1 MSRVQ
6 DVWPLTPLQEGLLF
20 HALGD
25 EADPYVVHTALDLR
39 GPLDAG
45 ALREAAEELVR
56 RHDNL
61 RAAFTHRRNGEP
73 VQVIATTAAVPWRE
87 EDLTGRPE
95 SEAELVSARER
106 NTRFDLTA
114 PPLLRFVLLRLA
126 PEQHRL
132 LVTNHHLLLDGWSL
146 TLLLRELIDLYG
158 GAEPPAAVPYRDY
171 LTWLAAQD
179 RQAAIA
185 AWREHLDGL
194 PGPTHLAGGTTG
206 GAVREVVSELPA
218 DLTAR
223 LGTLARERAS
233 TLSMVAQ
240 TAWALVL
247 GTLTGRDDVVFGT
260 TVSGRPAELPG
271 VDRMAGL
278 FINTVPV
285 RVRLRPDAPV
295 GEQLSGL
302 RAGQAALNGL
312 FHVSLAEIQAGGL
325 FDTLLLFE
333 NHPVGGLSG
342 ARGLVVAGASERDA
356 THYPLTV
363 CVRPGERL
371 RVELSYR
378 EGAFEPAA
386 IERIMG
392 YLVQV
397 LTRMAD
403 NPERPVGE
411 LDILPDAERATIL
424 TTWAGTR
431 PAAPPTTLA
440 EVFRAQVRATPDA
453 TAVVGPDGAALTF
466 AELDAA
472 ANRLAGTLA
481 ARGIGAED
489 VVALQLPRGIG
500 MVAAVLGV
508 WQAGAAY
515 LPLDPRY
522 PADRLAHMLSDAR
535 PALVLTD
542 PPDLTAGPP
551 DLTAGPGQKPVEPVT
566 PVRPCLPAHP
576 AYVIYTSGSTGKP
589 KGVSVPNAAV
599 ANLLES
605 HRGDAIARAEAAV
618 GGRRLRVG
626 HAASFSFDASLDPL
640 LWMLAGHELHV
651 LDEETCQDPELLAAY
666 TARARLDYL
675 DVTPSYLPPLLAA
688 GVFGEGRHRP
698 AVVAVGGEAVAE
710 PLWRRL
716 RAIPGLVARDLYG
729 PTECAVDAYQRRED
743 GTAAPIAGHR
753 VYVLDARL
761 RPVPAGV
768 TGELY
773 VAGAGLARG
782 YLGRSGLTAERFVPC
797 PFGPRGER
805 MYRTGD
811 LARWRED
818 GVLEFAGRADDQV
831 KIRGFRVE
839 PGEVESVLA
848 GHPRLAHAVVTVRE
862 DRPGE
867 RRLVA
872 YGVPAGDGVGE
883 RELRGYLEARLPAYM
898 VPAAFVVLDGLPLLP
913 NGKVDRQ
920 ALPAPGGS
928 GTAAGREPRDAVERR
943 LCELFADVL
952 GLDRVGVD
960 EDFFALGG
968 HSLLAARLVSRVR
981 AELGATVRVRA
992 VFDAPT
998 VAGLAGR
1005 LGPSGE
1011 RPALVAQDRPERL
1024 PLSHAQRRLWF
1035 QQQLEG
1041 PSATYAMPTTLVL
1054 DDLIEPGPMRLAL
1067 GDVVA
1072 RHEALR
1078 TVIGQADGEPYQVI
1092 LDCAEARRRLVV
1104 RDGAGDPAAA
1114 FDLAAD
1120 LPIRAWADGR
1130 RLLLVLHH
1138 IAGDEW
1144 SMRPL
1149 LDDLTLAYAARL
1161 AGDEPEFTPLP
1172 VQYADYALWQR
1183 RWLGAAGDP
1192 ASPLARQLAYW
1203 RHALDGAPA
1212 ALDLPVD
1219 RPWPEEMSWRGGSV
1233 DLRLDADGL
1242 DELARR
1248 AGVTPFM
1255 VVHAA
1260 VAALLTRLGSGT
1272 DIPLGTPVAGRSDE
1286 ALADLVGFF
1295 VNTVVLRAD
1304 TSGDPTF
1311 LELLERVREGDLA
1324 AFDHADVPFD
1334 LLVEAVRPE
1343 RAPGRHPLFQV
1354 MIAYQHAAETT
1365 ARDVGLDVAKF
1376 DLTFAFTETGDGLA
1390 GQVEYRADVF
1400 DAATAHGLAERLANV
1415 LEQVVAAPDRPIG
1428 ELAVTAMDSAAVPA
1442 AVPGGGELPDTPETR
1457 TLSRLFAEVLDVPH
1471 VGAHDDFFQLGGHS
1485 LLAVKLV
1492 SRIRAALGA
1501 EVALREVFRH
1511 PTVAG
1516 LAGRL
1521 VPARDPGPV
1530 PAVRP
1535 ERIPLSHAQRR
1546 LWFLHRLEGP
1556 SDTYNIPISLRLRG
1570 PLRAEALREALGDV
1584 VARHEALRTLVG
1596 EEDGLPYQVIVDA
1609 ARARPE
1615 VLDGAGD
1622 PGHAFDLAGELPIR
1636 AWLRADGPDEHVLLL
1651 VLHHIAADEW
1661 SMGPLLDD
1669 LSLAYAARL
1678 AGDEPEFA
1686 PLPVQYAD
1694 YALWQA
1700 ERPVDLDFWTQ
1711 TLAGL
1716 PDRVELPTDRPR
1728 AHDHRGGTVEFEVP
1742 AGVRDGLAALA
1753 RRAGATAF
1761 MVTHAAV
1768 AALLARLGAGTDIPL
1783 GTPVAGR
1790 SDEALTDLVGFF
1802 VNTVVLRADLGG
1814 DPTFLDLL
1822 QRVRQADLAAF
1833 DHADTP
1839 FDQVVEA
1846 VNASGRDLF
1855 EVMVAH
1861 QGGESARLRLP
1872 GITVTEEPVGHASA
1886 KFALTFALTETAGG
1900 LAGLIEYR
1908 TGLFREDTVRRL
1920 AGYLTRLLA
1929 QVAADPA
1936 TRLGDLELMSDDDLR
1951 EVLAVGDGEA
1961 ADGPPATVPELF
1973 RAQAAATPDAVAVV
1987 CADESLT
1994 YAELDALTDRLAG
2007 ALAARGAG
2015 PERVV
2020 ALALPRG
2027 IGQVAGVLAIAKAGA
2042 AYLPIDTAYPAD
2054 RIAMMLQDAA
2064 PVLVLATPDSLPEG
2078 PVPVVHPGD
2087 DGSGT
2092 PVPPLPLNPAYV
2104 IYTSGS
2110 TGRPKGVVLEHAGVR
2125 HLVATAVERFGVGP
2139 GSRVLQFASISFD
2152 VAFWEMTMSL
2162 CTGATLVVVPAE
2174 RRVAGPELTGYIT
2187 EHGVTHLALPPA
2199 LLSALPEDLLLP
2211 EGSTLLVGTETVT
2224 PELVRRWTD
2233 RHRLFDAYGP
2243 TEAMVNS
2250 TLWEAAG
2257 DLENLT
2263 SVPIGRP
2270 DVGKRVY
2277 ILDDRLRP
2285 VPPGVTGELYVGG
2298 AGLARG
2304 YLDRP
2309 GLTSE
2314 RFVPDP
2320 FGKPGERMYRTGD
2333 LARWRHDGA
2342 VEFGGR
2348 ADGQIKIRGFRI
2360 EPGEVESALLSC
2372 PGVRE
2377 AVVAAHDYAP
2387 GDTRLVAYVTGA
2399 QDDPAQLRSHVA
2411 ARLPAHM
2418 VPAAYV
2424 TLPALPLM
2432 VNGKVD
2438 RKALPAPSGGAAVAA
2453 RAPRT
2458 AAERAL
2464 CEIFADLLGLERV
2477 GIDDDFFHLGG
2488 HSLLAVRLAARIRA
2502 RFGTEL
2508 PLGTLFGASTPAA
2521 LAATLQHPGTADAR
2535 PALVPAARPSPV
2547 PLSSAQRRLWF
2558 LQRMELA
2565 SSAYN
2570 IPIRVRLADAPAALE
2585 ALRDLVARHE
2595 VLRTVI
2601 GERDGEPYQV
2611 VLGVEE
2617 ALRRFAGRDGD
2628 PGAPFDLAAE
2638 LPIRAFFPADG
2649 EVLLVLHHIAADEW
2663 SMGPLLRDLSFAY
2676 EARLAGRAPEFAPLP
2691 VQYADYALW
2700 ERQAL
2705 GEADDPDGVLGR
2717 GLAFWRKALDG
2728 MPEEIVLPRSAGDGG
2743 SVGFRLD
2750 ADGLR
2755 GLARRAGV
2763 TTFMVVHA
2771 AVAALLARLGS
2782 GTDIPLGTPVAGR
2795 SDEALADLVGFFVN
2809 TVVLR
2814 ADLDGDPSFLELLE
2828 RVRASD
2834 LAAFDHAEVPFD
2846 RVVEAVNPERA
2857 PGRHPLF
2864 QIMIAYQHALETAL
2878 AVEEPDTGQEA
2889 KFDLAF
2895 AFTETAEGLDV
2906 LVEYGEGLPGD
2917 ALAAALAALLGQVA
2931 AEPALRLTELD
2942 VPLGEPDLEA
2952 HGSASRARSVA
2963 VRRAATELRREP
2975 RGPVETRMA
2984 EIFADVLAVP
2994 EVGALD
3000 DFFHLG
3006 GHSLLAV
3013 RLAGRVAAE
3022 FGTATT
3028 VRTVFEAP
3036 TVAALARHAS
3046 GAGQDDGRPPAV
3058 PAERPPVVRAE
3069 RPDVVPLSA
3078 AQRRLWFLQAL
3089 EGATATYNVPFAVR
3103 VRGPLD
3109 HDVLRAALGDVVA
3122 RHEALRTLIGE
3133 RDGEPYQLVLDP
3145 GEARRRL
3152 VVRDGE
3158 GEPELPFDLAAELP
3172 IRAWARTVG
3181 GDAHELLL
3189 VLHHIAS
3196 DEWSVGPLWADLSAA
3211 YAARLRGRAPDT
3223 EPLVAQYADY
3233 TLWQRDLLG
3242 DEDAPTSLAA
3252 RQLAYW
3258 RAALDGVPDCLPLP
3272 HDLPRPPVASPE
3284 GDSVTFGVDADGLL
3298 GLARGSGVTPFMVVH
3313 AAVAAL
3319 LTRLGSGTD
3328 IPLGT
3333 PVAGRPDEAL
3343 ADLVGFFVNTV
3354 VLRADTSGDPTFLE
3368 LLERVRETDLAALDH
3383 ADLPFDR
3390 VVRETAPAR
3399 TLAWHPLFQVMIAHH
3414 AARPPLE
3421 PLPGLDVE
3429 PIGAGTGTAK
3439 FDLAVAVGEG
3449 GSGVIEYR
3457 TDLFTRQRAEAL
3469 AEALSA
3475 LLTTAAADPATR
3487 LSALLP
3493 HPPTFARPD
3502 GGFAR
3507 QDALASVEHDPA
3519 VAERLA
3525 GLFGEALGGAVPDH
3539 AANFFELGGHS
3550 LLAAKL
3556 VNRIRAE
3563 LATRVTIRDLF
3574 EAPTPAGLAAR
3585 LADHGPREGGALDG
3599 ILPIRTGG
3607 DGPALFCVHP
3617 LFGLAWCFMGLA
3629 GLMDGPVYGVQAR
3642 GPAGPYPLPGTL
3654 EAMAAD
3660 YVERIR
3666 EVQPSG
3672 PYHLMG
3678 WSFGGVVA
3686 HAMAAELVR
3695 RGEQV
3700 DLLAM
3705 LDSYP
3710 LGPGEEPETGDNEQD
3725 ALRFLLRLAGQP
3737 EPDRRVDRREVV
3749 GTLRRRGGL
3758 LAELDETTVGA
3769 MIDVAVNAEDL
3780 IRPGVHP
3787 VFDGDLL
3794 FVTATADKAGTTLDA
3809 ARWRPFV
3816 TGAIDEHEIDC
3827 EHYELADPEPLAR
3840 IAAIMKERLR

>member
-39 GPLDAG
+39 GPLDAA
-45 ALREAAEELVR
+45 ALRQAAEELVR

-73 VQVIATTAAVPWRE
+73 VQVIAATAAVPWRE

-106 NTRFDLTA
+106 AARFDLTA

-126 PEQHRL
+126 PERHRL

-179 RQAAIA
+179 RQAAIT
-185 AWREHLDGL
+185 AWREHLNGL
-194 PGPTHLAGGTTG
+194 PGPTHLAGGRSG
-206 GAVREVVSELPA
+206 GAVRELVTELPA

-223 LGTLARERAS
+223 LGTLARERAG
-233 TLSMVAQ
+233 TLNMVAQ

-260 TVSGRPAELPG
+260 TVSGRPPELPG
-271 VDRMAGL
+271 VDRMTGL

-285 RVRLRPDAPV
+285 RVRLRPDAPA

-333 NHPVGGLSG
+333 NHPTGGLGG
-342 ARGLVVAGASERDA
+342 ARGLVVAAAAERDA

-378 EGAFEPAA
+378 EDAFEPAA

-392 YLVQV
+392 YFVQA
-397 LTRMAD
+397 LTRMAED
-403 NPERPVGE
+403 PDRPVGE
-411 LDILPDAERATIL
+411 LDLLPAAERATIL
-424 TTWAGTR
+424 TTWSGTR
-431 PAAPPTTLA
+431 PAAPPATLA
-440 EVFRAQVRATPDA
+440 EVFRAQVGATPGA
-453 TAVVGPDGAALTF
+453 VAVVGPDGAALTF

-508 WQAGAAY
+508 WRAGAAY

-535 PALVLTD
+535 PALVITD
-542 PPDLTAGPP
+542 PPDLTAGP
-551 DLTAGPGQKPVEPVT
+551 GQDPVV

-576 AYVIYTSGSTGKP
+576 AYVIYTSGSTGTP

-666 TARARLDYL
+666 TARARLDYV

-688 GVFGEGRHRP
+688 GLFGEGRHRP

-716 RAIPGLVARDLYG
+716 RATPGLVARDLYG

-743 GTAAPIAGHR
+743 GSAAPVAGHR

-782 YLGRSGLTAERFVPC
+782 YLGRAGLTAERFVPC

-848 GHPRLAHAVVTVRE
+848 GHPGLAHAVVTVRR

-872 YGVPAGDGVGE
+872 YAVPARDGVDE
-883 RELRGYLEARLPAYM
+883 RELRGHLEARLPAYM
-898 VPAAFVVLDGLPLLP
+898 VPAAFVLLDGLPLLP

-928 GTAAGREPRDAVERR
+928 ATAAGREPRDAVERR

-952 GLDRVGVD
+952 GLDRAGVD
-960 EDFFALGG
+960 DDFFALGG
-968 HSLLAARLVSRVR
+968 HSLLAARLVSRIR

-1011 RPALVAQDRPERL
+1011 RPALVALDRPERL

-1041 PSATYAMPTTLVL
+1041 PSATYAMPATLML
-1054 DDLIEPGPMRLAL
+1054 DDPIEPGPMRAAL

-1092 LDCAEARRRLVV
+1092 LDCAEALRRLAV
-1104 RDGAGDPAAA
+1104 RDGEGDPAAP

-1149 LDDLTLAYAARL
+1149 LDDLSLAYAARL
-1161 AGDEPEFTPLP
+1161 AGNAPEFVPLP

-1183 RWLGAAGDP
+1183 RWLGAADDP

-1212 ALDLPVD
+1212 AIELPVD
-1219 RPWPEEMSWRGGSV
+1219 RPWPAEMSWRGGSV
-1233 DLRLDADGL
+1233 DFRLDADGL
-1242 DELARR
+1242 DALARR
-1248 AGVTPFM
+1248 AGVTTFM

-1272 DIPLGTPVAGRSDE
+1272 DIALGTPVAGRPDE

-1304 TSGDPTF
+1304 TGGDPTF
-1311 LELLERVREGDLA
+1311 LELLERVRESDLA

-1334 LLVEAVRPE
+1334 LVVEAVRPE
-1343 RAPGRHPLFQV
+1343 RAQGRHPLFQV

-1365 ARDVGLDVAKF
+1365 ARDIGLDVAKF

-1400 DAATAHGLAERLANV
+1400 GAATAHGLAERLANV

-1428 ELAVTAMDSAAVPA
+1428 ELAVTAMDSAALPA
-1442 AVPGGGELPDTPETR
+1442 AVPGGGEAPDTPEAR
-1457 TLSRLFAEVLDVPH
+1457 TLARLFAEVLDVPH
-1471 VGAHDDFFQLGGHS
+1471 VGAHDDFFRLGGHS

-1511 PTVAG
+1511 PTAAG

-1521 VPARDPGPV
+1521 VAARDPGPV

-1535 ERIPLSHAQRR
+1535 ERVPLSHAQRR

-1570 PLRAEALREALGDV
+1570 PLRAGALREALGDV

-1596 EEDGLPYQVIVDA
+1596 EEDGLPYQVILDA
-1609 ARARPE
+1609 APFA

-1622 PGHAFDLAGELPIR
+1622 PGHAFDLAAELPIR

-1651 VLHHIAADEW
+1651 VLHHIAGDEW

-1678 AGDEPEFA
+1678 EGNEPEFA
-1686 PLPVQYAD
+1686 PLTVQYAD

-1700 ERPVDLDFWTQ
+1700 DRPVDLDFWTQ
-1711 TLAGL
+1711 ALAGL

-1728 AHDHRGGTVEFEVP
+1728 AGDRRGGTVEFAVP

-1761 MVTHAAV
+1761 MVVHAAV
-1768 AALLARLGAGTDIPL
+1768 ASLLARLGAGTDIPL

-1790 SDEALTDLVGFF
+1790 SDEALADLVGFF
-1802 VNTVVLRADLGG
+1802 VNTVVLRADLDG
-1814 DPTFLDLL
+1814 DPTFLALL
-1822 QRVRQADLAAF
+1822 ERVRESDLAAF

-1861 QGGESARLRLP
+1861 QSGESARLRLP

-1886 KFALTFALTETAGG
+1886 KFPLTFAFTETDGG

-1929 QVAADPA
+1929 QVADDPA
-1936 TRLGDLELMSDDDLR
+1936 TRLGDLELMSDDELR
-1951 EVLAVGDGEA
+1951 EVLATGDGEA

-1987 CADESLT
+1987 CADDSLT
-1994 YAELDALTDRLAG
+1994 YAELDALTDRLADT
-2007 ALAARGAG
+2007 LAARGAG

-2042 AYLPIDTAYPAD
+2042 AYLPIDTAYPAE

-2078 PVPVVHPGD
+2078 PVPVVHPGE

-2092 PVPPLPLNPAYV
+2092 PVPPLPHNPAYV
-2104 IYTSGS
+2104 IFTSGS

-2125 HLVATAVERFGVGP
+2125 QLVATAVERFGVGP

-2162 CTGATLVVVPAE
+2162 CTGATLVIVPAE
-2174 RRVAGPELTGYIT
+2174 RRVAGPELTGYVN
-2187 EHGVTHLALPPA
+2187 EHRVTHLALPPA
-2199 LLSALPEDLLLP
+2199 LLSALPPDCLLP

-2277 ILDDRLRP
+2277 ILDERLRP
-2285 VPPGVTGELYVGG
+2285 APPGVTGELYVGG

-2377 AVVAAHDYAP
+2377 AVVTAHEYAP

-2399 QDDPAQLRSHVA
+2399 RDDPAELRAHVA

-2464 CEIFADLLGLERV
+2464 CEIFADLLGPARV

-2521 LAATLQHPGTADAR
+2521 LAATLQHLGTAGAR
-2535 PALVPAARPSPV
+2535 PALVPATRPSPV

-2558 LQRMELA
+2558 LQRMEGA
-2565 SSAYN
+2565 SAAYN
-2570 IPIRVRLADAPAALE
+2570 IPIRVRLGDAPATLE

-2611 VLGVEE
+2611 VLGVRE
-2617 ALRRFAGRDGD
+2617 ALRRFAVGEVD

-2638 LPIRAFFPADG
+2638 LPIRACLPADG

-2700 ERQAL
+2700 ERRAL
-2705 GEADDPDGVLGR
+2705 GAPGDPDGMLGR
-2717 GLAFWRKALDG
+2717 GLAFWRRALDG
-2728 MPEEIVLPRSAGDGG
+2728 MPEEIALPHSAGDGG
-2743 SVGFRLD
+2743 SVGFRLG
-2750 ADGLR
+2750 AGGLR

-2771 AVAALLARLGS
+2771 AVASLLARLGA

-2828 RVRASD
+2828 RVRESD
-2834 LAAFDHAEVPFD
+2834 LAAFDHADVPFD
-2846 RVVEAVNPERA
+2846 LVVEAVNPERA

-2895 AFTETAEGLDV
+2895 AFTETAEEIDV
-2906 LVEYGEGLPGD
+2906 LVEYREGLPGE
-2917 ALAAALAALLGQVA
+2917 ALAAALAALLEQVA
-2931 AEPALRLTELD
+2931 AEPGLRLAELD
-2942 VPLGEPDLEA
+2942 LPPDDPDLPPGDPGLPPGEPGLSS

-2963 VRRAATELRREP
+2963 TRRAATALRREP

-2994 EVGALD
+2994 SVVALD

-3006 GHSLLAV
+3006 G
-3013 RLAGRVAAE
+3013 
-3022 FGTATT
+3022 
-3028 VRTVFEAP
+3028 
-3036 TVAALARHAS
+3036 
-3046 GAGQDDGRPPAV
+3046 
-3058 PAERPPVVRAE
+3058 
-3069 RPDVVPLSA
+3069 
-3078 AQRRLWFLQAL
+3078 
-3089 EGATATYNVPFAVR
+3089 
-3103 VRGPLD
+3103 
-3109 HDVLRAALGDVVA
+3109 
-3122 RHEALRTLIGE
+3122 
-3133 RDGEPYQLVLDP
+3133 
-3145 GEARRRL
+3145 
-3152 VVRDGE
+3152 
-3158 GEPELPFDLAAELP
+3158 
-3172 IRAWARTVG
+3172 
-3181 GDAHELLL
+3181 
-3189 VLHHIAS
+3189 
-3196 DEWSVGPLWADLSAA
+3196 
-3211 YAARLRGRAPDT
+3211 
-3223 EPLVAQYADY
+3223 
-3233 TLWQRDLLG
+3233 
-3242 DEDAPTSLAA
+3242 
-3252 RQLAYW
+3252 
-3258 RAALDGVPDCLPLP
+3258 
-3272 HDLPRPPVASPE
+3272 
-3284 GDSVTFGVDADGLL
+3284 
-3298 GLARGSGVTPFMVVH
+3298 
-3313 AAVAAL
+3313 
-3319 LTRLGSGTD
+3319 
-3328 IPLGT
+3328 
-3333 PVAGRPDEAL
+3333 
-3343 ADLVGFFVNTV
+3343 
-3354 VLRADTSGDPTFLE
+3354 
-3368 LLERVRETDLAALDH
+3368 
-3383 ADLPFDR
+3383 
-3390 VVRETAPAR
+3390 
-3399 TLAWHPLFQVMIAHH
+3399 
-3414 AARPPLE
+3414 
-3421 PLPGLDVE
+3421 
-3429 PIGAGTGTAK
+3429 
-3439 FDLAVAVGEG
+3439 
-3449 GSGVIEYR
+3449 
-3457 TDLFTRQRAEAL
+3457 
-3469 AEALSA
+3469 
-3475 LLTTAAADPATR
+3475 
-3487 LSALLP
+3487 
-3493 HPPTFARPD
+3493 
-3502 GGFAR
+3502 
-3507 QDALASVEHDPA
+3507 
-3519 VAERLA
+3519 
-3525 GLFGEALGGAVPDH
+3525 
-3539 AANFFELGGHS
+3539 
-3550 LLAAKL
+3550 
-3556 VNRIRAE
+3556 
-3563 LATRVTIRDLF
+3563 
-3574 EAPTPAGLAAR
+3574 
-3585 LADHGPREGGALDG
+3585 
-3599 ILPIRTGG
+3599 
-3607 DGPALFCVHP
+3607 
-3617 LFGLAWCFMGLA
+3617 
-3629 GLMDGPVYGVQAR
+3629 
-3642 GPAGPYPLPGTL
+3642 
-3654 EAMAAD
+3654 
-3660 YVERIR
+3660 
-3666 EVQPSG
+3666 
-3672 PYHLMG
+3672 
-3678 WSFGGVVA
+3678 
-3686 HAMAAELVR
+3686 
-3695 RGEQV
+3695 
-3700 DLLAM
+3700 
-3705 LDSYP
+3705 
-3710 LGPGEEPETGDNEQD
+3710 
-3725 ALRFLLRLAGQP
+3725 
-3737 EPDRRVDRREVV
+3737 
-3749 GTLRRRGGL
+3749 
-3758 LAELDETTVGA
+3758 
-3769 MIDVAVNAEDL
+3769 
-3780 IRPGVHP
+3780 
-3787 VFDGDLL
+3787 
-3794 FVTATADKAGTTLDA
+3794 
-3809 ARWRPFV
+3809 
-3816 TGAIDEHEIDC
+3816 
-3827 EHYELADPEPLAR
+3827 
-3840 IAAIMKERLR
+3840 